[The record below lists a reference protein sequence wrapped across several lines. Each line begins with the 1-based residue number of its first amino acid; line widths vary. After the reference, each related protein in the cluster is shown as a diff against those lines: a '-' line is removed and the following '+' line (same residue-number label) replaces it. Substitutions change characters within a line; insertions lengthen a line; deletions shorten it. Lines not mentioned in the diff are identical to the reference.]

1 MFQSLGDAQA
11 SAKLEEDMARMLQQL
26 DKIANSEGGNPAL
39 NEFISGELKAQS
51 RANPDI
57 VGKLQERI
65 EADGGDPG
73 AMLGKHMD
81 ASDVPGGVKVDPDSL
96 KKAKTKDST
105 ELKKTLA
112 AAVKRAEKAETK
124 VETTVKEAKQVQATK
139 EKQLT
144 QAKTEITTLN
154 TRVEDLERQVK
165 AAKRANAGGGTV
177 WKKG

>member
-39 NEFISGELKAQS
+39 NEFISGELKTQS

-73 AMLGKHMD
+73 AMLG
-81 ASDVPGGVKVDPDSL
+81 
-96 KKAKTKDST
+96 
-105 ELKKTLA
+105 
-112 AAVKRAEKAETK
+112 
-124 VETTVKEAKQVQATK
+124 
-139 EKQLT
+139 
-144 QAKTEITTLN
+144 
-154 TRVEDLERQVK
+154 
-165 AAKRANAGGGTV
+165 
-177 WKKG
+177 